1 MTNFISPCTPTAEPP
16 EEEFLSKYGFLRKN
30 YLKDHQQVIYNQMF
44 KSGELHSH
52 CLEVQRTANHR
63 LEFMMKQMIERNP
76 PPNKAADGLA
86 WAAHMN
92 MLKHSVEE
100 VIFAELIYE

>member
-1 MTNFISPCTPTAEPP
+1 MTNLIEPSTPTTEPS
-16 EEEFLSKYGFLRKN
+16 EKEYLSKYGFMRKN
-30 YLKDHQQVIYNQMF
+30 YLKDHQRITYNQLLL
-44 KSGELHSH
+44 SGKLQAH
-52 CLEVQRTANHR
+52 CLEVQRISDNR

-76 PPNKAADGLA
+76 PPDKATDGLA

-100 VIFAELIYE
+100 IILHELIYE

>member
-1 MTNFISPCTPTAEPP
+1 MSEPNHAEY
-16 EEEFLSKYGFLRKN
+16 LSKYGFMRKN
-30 YLKDHQQVIYNQMF
+30 YLKDHQPITYNQMIL
-44 KSGELHSH
+44 SGELHSH
-52 CLEVQRTANHR
+52 CLEVQQTANNR
-63 LEFMMKQMIERNP
+63 LDFMMKQMVEHNP

-100 VIFAELIYE
+100 VIFSELIYE